1 MAIDKNKIYQLLWLP
16 AIWVLFV
23 SLRTITEGTKSIE
36 SKSKSNS
43 IRGKKIIFL
52 GDSHTVPSNGWVEA
66 LTSKAGT
73 DSFDKRAANGKT
85 TEWMLSQLKT
95 YLAYH
100 RPSFIIVWGGA
111 NDAYGNVPVSKT
123 IANMQGMIDVANK
136 KGARV
141 IFVSG
146 YDPNKVSYNFDTKYL
161 YGTQQSLTAGK
172 NNLVALLAAMPKQLK
187 GDFMVI
193 PPYTSFTRAN
203 STDGLHLT
211 MGAYQQYGRWLA
223 EKYLGG

>member
-1 MAIDKNKIYQLLWLP
+1 MAIDRSKVYQLLWLP

-23 SLRTITEGTKSIE
+23 SLRTITAG
-36 SKSKSNS
+36 SKTAENKTKSNS
-43 IRGKKIIFL
+43 IRGKKLLFL

-66 LTSKAGT
+66 LTINAGA

-85 TEWMLSQLKT
+85 TEWMLTQLKT

-100 RPSFIIVWGGA
+100 RPSFVIVWGGA
-111 NDAYGNVPVSKT
+111 NDAYGNIPQSKT
-123 IANMQGMIDVANK
+123 IANMQSIIDVANN

-141 IFVSG
+141 IFVTG
-146 YDPNKVSYNFDTKYL
+146 YDPSKVSYNFDTKYL

-172 NNLVALLAAMPKQLK
+172 NNLLALISAMPKKLK
-187 GDFMVI
+187 GDFIVI
-193 PPYTSFTRAN
+193 PPNSSFTRAN

>member
-1 MAIDKNKIYQLLWLP
+1 MAIDRSKIYQLLWLP
-16 AIWVLFV
+16 VIWVLFV
-23 SLRTITEGTKSIE
+23 SFRTITAG
-36 SKSKSNS
+36 SKTAERKTKSNS
-43 IRGKKIIFL
+43 IRGKKLLFL

-66 LTSKAGT
+66 LTSKTGV

-95 YLAYH
+95 YLYTN
-100 RPSFIIVWGGA
+100 RPSFIVVWGGA
-111 NDAYGNVPVSKT
+111 NDAYENIPQSKT
-123 IANMQGMIDVANK
+123 IANMQSIIDISNN

-141 IFVSG
+141 IFVTG

-161 YGTQQSLTAGK
+161 YGTQQSLAAGK
-172 NNLVALLAAMPKQLK
+172 NNLVALIADMPKKLK
-187 GDFMVI
+187 GDFIVI
-193 PPYTSFTRAN
+193 PPNSSFTRTN

-211 MGAYQQYGRWLA
+211 MSAYQQYGRWLA

>member
-1 MAIDKNKIYQLLWLP
+1 MAIDRSKIYQLLWLP
-16 AIWVLFV
+16 AVWVLFV
-23 SLRTITEGTKSIE
+23 SLRTITEG
-36 SKSKSNS
+36 SKTAMGKTQSNS
-43 IRGKKIIFL
+43 LRGKQILFI
-52 GDSHTVPSNGWVEA
+52 GDSHTVPANGWVEA
-66 LTSKAGT
+66 LTLKVGASNY
-73 DSFDKRAANGKT
+73 DKRAANGKT
-85 TEWMLSQLKT
+85 TDWMLAQLKN
-95 YLAYH
+95 YLALH
-100 RPSFIIVWGGA
+100 RPSFVVVWGGA
-111 NDAYGNVPVSKT
+111 NDAYNNIPQSKT
-123 IANMQGMIDVANK
+123 LANMQSMIDTANK

-161 YGTQQSLTAGK
+161 YGTQQSLTSGK